1 MTAPQRGV
9 ILGFLLVERVVVDG
23 CFPVM
28 MSDGKLLVLVSVVV
42 VFTPAIVKVGSIF
55 IEKTN
60 KSLCVSLGFHYLY
73 SFFVKV
79 GCVSEIKTIKFV
91 LSISRFSL
99 PLHPI

>member
-1 MTAPQRGV
+1 MTVPQRGV
-9 ILGFLLVERVVVDG
+9 ILGFLLVERTVTDG

-60 KSLCVSLGFHYLY
+60 KSLCVSLSFRYLY
-73 SFFVKV
+73 SFVVKV
-79 GCVSEIKTIKFV
+79 GCTSE
-91 LSISRFSL
+91 
-99 PLHPI
+99 

>member
-9 ILGFLLVERVVVDG
+9 ILGFLLVERTVADG

-42 VFTPAIVKVGSIF
+42 KVGCIS

-73 SFFVKV
+73 SFVVKV
-79 GCVSEIKTIKFV
+79 GCVSAIKTNKFV
-91 LSISRFSL
+91 LYFSQLAL

>member
-9 ILGFLLVERVVVDG
+9 ILGFLLVERTVADG

-42 VFTPAIVKVGSIF
+42 AFTPVIVKVGSIF

-60 KSLCVSLGFHYLY
+60 KSLCSSLSFRYLCTRY
-73 SFFVKV
+73 ETKY
-79 GCVSEIKTIKFV
+79 I
-91 LSISRFSL
+91 
-99 PLHPI
+99 

>member
-9 ILGFLLVERVVVDG
+9 ILGFLLVERAVADG

-28 MSDGKLLVLVSVVV
+28 ISDGKLLVLVSVVV
-42 VFTPAIVKVGSIF
+42 VFTPAIMKVGSIF

-60 KSLCVSLGFHYLY
+60 KSLCVSFGFRYLY

-79 GCVSEIKTIKFV
+79 GCTSE
-91 LSISRFSL
+91 
-99 PLHPI
+99 

>member
-1 MTAPQRGV
+1 MQPKMTAPQRGV
-9 ILGFLLVERVVVDG
+9 ILGFLLVERAVADG

-28 MSDGKLLVLVSVVV
+28 MSDGKLLVHVSVVV

-73 SFFVKV
+73 SFVVKV
-79 GCVSEIKTIKFV
+79 GCTSE
-91 LSISRFSL
+91 
-99 PLHPI
+99 

>member
-9 ILGFLLVERVVVDG
+9 ILGFLLVERAVTDG

-28 MSDGKLLVLVSVVV
+28 ISDRKLLVLVSVVV

-60 KSLCVSLGFHYLY
+60 KSLCVSLGIHYLY
-73 SFFVKV
+73 SFVVKV
-79 GCVSEIKTIKFV
+79 GCISE
-91 LSISRFSL
+91 
-99 PLHPI
+99 